1 MKKEIP
7 FTCAGETLKAWFFL
21 PEEERAPAPCIVMA
35 HGFGGTKTAGLEPYA
50 EHFQQAG
57 FAVLVFDYRHFGD
70 SQGEPRQLLSIRRQL
85 EDWRAAV
92 SFVRMIPEIDSK
104 RIALW
109 GTSFSG
115 GHVVVVAAQDKDIA
129 CISAQCPMMD
139 GLAAT
144 SSALRTGGVFNSLR
158 MIGHGLRDQVGAW
171 IGLKPH
177 MMSIVGPPGSIAAM
191 TTPDAYEGYKAL
203 VPEDFPNEVCA
214 RIGLQVGSY
223 RPIKHARKVRCPALI
238 QICEKDSVAPI
249 EVAEKTASAIG
260 PLAEVK
266 RYPIGHFDIYQ
277 NDDFKQSVVDQTD
290 FFKRHLSDLR
300 FR

>member
-1 MKKEIP
+1 MKKDLS
-7 FTCAGETLKAWFFL
+7 FTCSGEILKAWFFL
-21 PEEERAPAPCIVMA
+21 PEGKKAAVPCIIMA
-35 HGFGGTKTAGLEPYA
+35 HGFGGTKTARLQPYA
-50 EHFQQAG
+50 EHFQKAG
-57 FAVLVFDYRHFGD
+57 FAALVFDYRHFGD
-70 SQGEPRQLLSIRRQL
+70 SQGEPRQLLSIPRQL

-92 SFVRMIPEIDSK
+92 SFARSLSEIDSK

-115 GHVVVVAAQDKDIA
+115 GHVVVTAALEKGIA

-144 SSALRTGGVFNSLR
+144 RRALQISGVFNSLR
-158 MIGHGLRDQVGAW
+158 MIAHGLRDQIGAW
-171 IGLKPH
+171 LGLPPH
-177 MMSIVGPPGSIAAM
+177 LMSIVGHPGSIAAM
-191 TTPDAYEGYKAL
+191 TASDAYEGFQAL
-203 VPEDFPNEVCA
+203 VPKDFRNEVCA

-223 RPIKHARKVRCPALI
+223 RPVRYARKVQCPALI

-249 EVAEKTASAIG
+249 EAAEKTASAIG

-277 NDDFKQSVVDQTD
+277 NDDFKRSVADQID
-290 FFKRHLSDLR
+290 FFNRHLL
-300 FR
+300 

>member
-1 MKKEIP
+1 MKKDIS

-21 PEEERAPAPCIVMA
+21 PEEKGAPAPCIIMA
-35 HGFGGTKTAGLEPYA
+35 HGFGGTKTASLQPYA
-50 EHFQQAG
+50 EHFQKAG
-57 FAVLVFDYRHFGD
+57 FAALVFDYRHFGD

-85 EDWRAAV
+85 EDWSTAV
-92 SFVRMIPEIDSK
+92 SFVRTLSEIDPK

-115 GHVVVVAAQDKDIA
+115 GHVVVTAAQEKNIA

-144 SSALRTGGVFNSLR
+144 IRALRTSGVLNSLR
-158 MIGHGLRDQVGAW
+158 MIGHGLRDQVGTW

-177 MMSIVGPPGSIAAM
+177 MMGIVGSPGSIAAM
-191 TTPDAYEGYKAL
+191 TAPDAYEGVMAL
-203 VPEDFPNEVCA
+203 MPEDFINEVCA
-214 RIGLQVGSY
+214 RIGLLVGSY
-223 RPIKHARKVRCPALI
+223 RPVKYARKVRCPALI

-249 EVAEKTASAIG
+249 EAAEKTALAIG

-277 NDDFKQSVVDQTD
+277 NDDFKKSVADQLD
-290 FFKRHLSDLR
+290 FFKRHLS
-300 FR
+300 

>member
-1 MKKEIP
+1 MKKDII

-21 PEEERAPAPCIVMA
+21 PEEEGAPAPCIVMA
-35 HGFGGTKTAGLEPYA
+35 HGFGGTKTAGLQPYA
-50 EHFQQAG
+50 EHFQKAG
-57 FAVLVFDYRHFGD
+57 FAAFVFDYRHFGD

-85 EDWRAAV
+85 EDWRAAI
-92 SFVRMIPEIDSK
+92 SFVRTLSEIDPK

-115 GHVVVVAAQDKDIA
+115 GHVVVTAAQEKDIA

-144 SSALRTGGVFNSLR
+144 RTALRTGGVLNSLR
-158 MIGHGLRDQVGAW
+158 MIGHGLRDQIGAW
-171 IGLKPH
+171 VGLPPH
-177 MMSIVGPPGSIAAM
+177 LMDIVGPPGSIAAM
-191 TTPDAYEGYKAL
+191 TAPDAYEGFQAL
-203 VPEDFPNEVCA
+203 VPEDFLNEVCA

-223 RPIKHARKVRCPALI
+223 RPIKYARKVRCPALI

-249 EVAEKTASAIG
+249 EAAEKTASAIG

-277 NDDFKQSVVDQTD
+277 NDDFKQSVADQID
-290 FFKRHLSDLR
+290 FFKQHLS
-300 FR
+300 